1 MEAKVAYGIWLS
13 AIYMAFP
20 CIYVIV
26 GREPC
31 LRLPKLAE
39 TKF

>member
-1 MEAKVAYGIWLS
+1 MEAKIAYGIWLS

-26 GREPC
+26 GREPFFET
-31 LRLPKLAE
+31 PKAG
-39 TKF
+39 